1 MRRVVVSC
9 ILAALM
15 LCGAAIAAADAFLPK
30 GASEP
35 AEVVFEGEVLFSVLL
50 PEGTFSPE
58 ERAGIIE
65 DRLSRLAEEEAS
77 LPALNVFRE
86 NNEWKITAGQVLI
99 HTVRE
104 DEALLAGVD
113 VENLARQR
121 AERMQ
126 TALETYKS
134 VRTWE
139 GRVRLAAIEGGGL
152 LVFLCLGWLWKRI
165 GRLVQNLIPW
175 VATLT
180 SKRAQLQNWQVLTP
194 LVVEARLRQLWTV
207 IYRLGWLMLL
217 YIYASFSLSFFSWT
231 KDISGK
237 LLSFLLGPVGQISQW
252 FVDQLPNLMMIV
264 VVLFFSR
271 YALRLIHTVFRQL
284 QNGNLKLNG
293 FYAEWAEPTY
303 RIVRLLWVL
312 LILVVIFPYIPG
324 SNSEVFKG
332 VSVFV
337 GVLVSLGSSSLMSQI
352 MAGAALIYTR
362 AFRVGDRIKV
372 GDVVGDVL
380 EKGLLAIKLQTV
392 KNEEITI
399 PNATMLS
406 SHVMNYSLLA
416 EGPGLIL
423 FTEVT
428 IGYDVPWRKVHELL
442 LRAAQETGGILD
454 QPSSFILQRAL
465 NDFYG
470 VYQLNAYTR
479 QPQNMLEIYSELH
492 QRIQDIFFE
501 AGVEIMSPHY
511 IAVRDGNALAIPK
524 EYPAAKAPP
533 SNWRV
538 EMQEKK

>member
-15 LCGAAIAAADAFLPK
+15 LCSAAIAAADAFLPK

-113 VENLARQR
+113 VETLARQR

-180 SKRAQLQNWQVLTP
+180 SARAQLQNWQVLTP

-284 QNGNLKLNG
+284 QNGNLKLDG

>member
-165 GRLVQNLIPW
+165 GRFVQNLIPW

-180 SKRAQLQNWQVLTP
+180 SARAQLQNWQVLTP

-284 QNGNLKLNG
+284 QNGNLKLDG

-372 GDVVGDVL
+372 GDMVGDVL

>member
-15 LCGAAIAAADAFLPK
+15 LCSAAIAAADAFLPK

-139 GRVRLAAIEGGGL
+139 GRGRLAAIEGGGL

-165 GRLVQNLIPW
+165 GRFVQNLIPW

-180 SKRAQLQNWQVLTP
+180 SARAQLQNWQVLTP
-194 LVVEARLRQLWTV
+194 LVVETRLRQLWTV

-284 QNGNLKLNG
+284 QNGNLKLDG

-524 EYPAAKAPP
+524 KYPAAKAPP

>member
-1 MRRVVVSC
+1 MKRVVVGC
-9 ILAALM
+9 ILAAVM
-15 LCGAAIAAADAFLPK
+15 ICSAAVAAADAFLPK
-30 GASEP
+30 GISEP
-35 AEVVFEGEVLFSVLL
+35 AEVVFEGEVLFSVRL

-65 DRLSRLAEEEAS
+65 DRLSRLAEEEDS
-77 LPALNVFRE
+77 LPSLEVFQE
-86 NNEWKITAGQVLI
+86 NNEWKITAGQVLL

-104 DEALLAGVD
+104 DEAVLEGVGAEALAH
-113 VENLARQR
+113 QR
-121 AERMQ
+121 AGRMQ
-126 TALETYKS
+126 TALETYKN

-139 GRVRLAAIEGGGL
+139 GRARLAAVEGGGL
-152 LVFLCLGWLWKRI
+152 LVFLFLGWLWKRI
-165 GRLVQNLIPW
+165 EQLMQKLIPW
-175 VATLT
+175 VATMT
-180 SKRAQLQNWQVLTP
+180 SARAQLQNWQVLTP
-194 LVVEARLRQLWTV
+194 LVVETRLRQFWSV
-207 IYRLGWLMLL
+207 VYRLGWLMLL

-237 LLSFLLGPVGQISQW
+237 LLNFLLGPVGQIAQW
-252 FVDQLPNLMMIV
+252 LIEQLPNLMMIV
-264 VVLFFSR
+264 VVLFFSH

>member
-1 MRRVVVSC
+1 MKRLLVGY
-9 ILAALM
+9 ILAALVI
-15 LCGAAIAAADAFLPK
+15 CSAAIAAADAFLPK
-30 GASEP
+30 GVSEP

-50 PEGTFSPE
+50 PEGTFSPD

-65 DRLSRLAEEEAS
+65 DRLSRLAEEDS
-77 LPALNVFRE
+77 LPALEVFRE
-86 NNEWKITAGQVLI
+86 NNEWKITAGQVLL

-104 DEALLAGVD
+104 DEAVLVGVGA
-113 VENLARQR
+113 EALARQR

-126 TALETYKS
+126 AALETYKS

-139 GRVRLAAIEGGGL
+139 GRARLAAVEGGGL
-152 LVFLCLGWLWKRI
+152 LLFLFLGWFWKRVE
-165 GRLVQNLIPW
+165 RLMQKLIPW
-175 VATLT
+175 VAAVA
-180 SKRAQLQNWQVLTP
+180 SARAQLQKWQVLTP
-194 LVVEARLRQLWTV
+194 VVVETRLRQLWGV

-231 KDISGK
+231 KDFSGK
-237 LLSFLLGPVGQISQW
+237 LLSFLLSPISQILQW
-252 FVDQLPNLMMIV
+252 LIEQLPNLMMIV
-264 VVLFFSR
+264 VILILSR
-271 YALRLIHTVFRQL
+271 YVLRLIHTVFRQL
-284 QNGNLKLNG
+284 QNGNLKLSG

-303 RIVRLLWVL
+303 RIVRLLWIL
-312 LILVVIFPYIPG
+312 LTLVVLFPYIPG

-337 GVLVSLGSSSLMSQI
+337 GVLVSLGSSSLMSQM

-372 GDVVGDVL
+372 GDAVGDVMG
-380 EKGLLAIKLQTV
+380 KGLLAVKLKTV

-399 PNATMLS
+399 PNATVLS

-423 FTEVT
+423 YTEVT

-442 LRAAQETGGILD
+442 LQAAKETAGILE
-454 QPSSFILQRAL
+454 QPRSFVLQRAL

-479 QPQNMLEIYSELH
+479 QPHYMLEIYSELH

-511 IAVRDGNALAIPK
+511 IAVRDGNAVAMPK
-524 EYPAAKAPP
+524 DYPAAKEAPEGFQ
-533 SNWRV
+533 V
-538 EMQEKK
+538 KVHGKE

>member
-1 MRRVVVSC
+1 MKRVVVGC
-9 ILAALM
+9 ILAAVM
-15 LCGAAIAAADAFLPK
+15 ICSAAIAAADAFLPK
-30 GASEP
+30 GISEP
-35 AEVVFEGEVLFSVLL
+35 AEVVFEGEVLFSVRL
-50 PEGTFSPE
+50 PEGTFSPD

-65 DRLSRLAEEEAS
+65 DRLSRLAEEEDS
-77 LPALNVFRE
+77 LPALDVFQE

-104 DEALLAGVD
+104 DEAVLEGIGA
-113 VENLARQR
+113 EALARQR
-121 AERMQ
+121 AGRMQ
-126 TALETYKS
+126 TALETYKN

-139 GRVRLAAIEGGGL
+139 GRARLAAVEGGGF
-152 LVFLCLGWLWKRI
+152 LVFLFLGWLWKRI
-165 GRLVQNLIPW
+165 ERLMQKVIPW
-175 VATLT
+175 VATMM
-180 SKRAQLQNWQVLTP
+180 SARAQLQNWQVLTP
-194 LVVEARLRQLWTV
+194 VVVETRLRQFLSV
-207 IYRLGWLMLL
+207 IYRFGWLMLL

-237 LLSFLLGPVGQISQW
+237 LLSFLLGPVGQIAQW
-252 FVDQLPNLMMIV
+252 LVEQLPNLMMIV

-293 FYAEWAEPTY
+293 FYAEWAESTY

-324 SNSEVFKG
+324 SNSEFFKG

-337 GVLVSLGSSSLMSQI
+337 GVLVSLGSSSLVSQI

-380 EKGLLAIKLQTV
+380 EKGLLAVKLQTV

-399 PNATMLS
+399 PNATVLS

-423 FTEVT
+423 YTEVT

-442 LRAAQETGGILD
+442 LQAAKETTGILE
-454 QPSSFILQRAL
+454 QPSSFVLQRAL

-479 QPQNMLEIYSELH
+479 QPQYMLEIYSELH
-492 QRIQDIFFE
+492 QRIQDVFFE

-511 IAVRDGNALAIPK
+511 IAVRDGNAIAMPQ
-524 EYPAAKAPP
+524 EYPAAKVP
-533 SNWRV
+533 SASLRA
-538 EMQEKK
+538 EMHGNE

>member
-15 LCGAAIAAADAFLPK
+15 LCSAAIAAADAFLPK

-139 GRVRLAAIEGGGL
+139 GRGRLAAIEGGGL

-180 SKRAQLQNWQVLTP
+180 SARAQLQNWQVLTP
-194 LVVEARLRQLWTV
+194 LVVETRLRQLWTV

-284 QNGNLKLNG
+284 QNGNLKLDG

>member
-1 MRRVVVSC
+1 M
-9 ILAALM
+9 
-15 LCGAAIAAADAFLPK
+15 
-30 GASEP
+30 
-35 AEVVFEGEVLFSVLL
+35 
-50 PEGTFSPE
+50 
-58 ERAGIIE
+58 
-65 DRLSRLAEEEAS
+65 
-77 LPALNVFRE
+77 
-86 NNEWKITAGQVLI
+86 
-99 HTVRE
+99 
-104 DEALLAGVD
+104 
-113 VENLARQR
+113 
-121 AERMQ
+121 
-126 TALETYKS
+126 
-134 VRTWE
+134 
-139 GRVRLAAIEGGGL
+139 
-152 LVFLCLGWLWKRI
+152 
-165 GRLVQNLIPW
+165 
-175 VATLT
+175 
-180 SKRAQLQNWQVLTP
+180 
-194 LVVEARLRQLWTV
+194 
-207 IYRLGWLMLL
+207 
-217 YIYASFSLSFFSWT
+217 
-231 KDISGK
+231 
-237 LLSFLLGPVGQISQW
+237 
-252 FVDQLPNLMMIV
+252 
-264 VVLFFSR
+264 
-271 YALRLIHTVFRQL
+271 IHTVFRQL

>member
-15 LCGAAIAAADAFLPK
+15 LCSAAIAAADAFLPK

-139 GRVRLAAIEGGGL
+139 GRARLAAIEGGGL

-165 GRLVQNLIPW
+165 GRFVQNLIPW

-180 SKRAQLQNWQVLTP
+180 SARAQLQKWQVLTP
-194 LVVEARLRQLWTV
+194 LVVETRLRQLWTV

-284 QNGNLKLNG
+284 QNGNLKLDG

>member
-1 MRRVVVSC
+1 MRRVVLSC
-9 ILAALM
+9 ILAVFL
-15 LCGAAIAAADAFLPK
+15 LCSGAIAAADAFLPK

-180 SKRAQLQNWQVLTP
+180 SARAQLQNWQVLTP

-284 QNGNLKLNG
+284 QNGNLKLDG

>member
-1 MRRVVVSC
+1 MRQVVVSC

-15 LCGAAIAAADAFLPK
+15 LCSAAIAAADAFLPK

-180 SKRAQLQNWQVLTP
+180 SARAQLQNWQVLTP

-284 QNGNLKLNG
+284 QNGNLKLDG

-337 GVLVSLGSSSLMSQI
+337 GVLVSVGSSSLMSQI
-352 MAGAALIYTR
+352 LAGTALIYTR

-380 EKGLLAIKLQTV
+380 EKGLLAVKLKTV
-392 KNEEITI
+392 KNEEITV
-399 PNATMLS
+399 PNSTLLS
-406 SHVMNYSLLA
+406 SHVVNYSLLA

-423 FTEVT
+423 YTEIT
-428 IGYDVPWRKVHELL
+428 IGYDTSWRQVHELL
-442 LRAAQETGGILD
+442 LQAAKETTFILE
-454 QPSSFILQRAL
+454 QPQPFVLQRAL
-465 NDFYG
+465 NDFYV

-492 QRIQDIFFE
+492 QRIQDSFFA

-511 IAVRDGNALAIPK
+511 MAVRDGSAIAMPQ
-524 EYPAAKAPP
+524 EYPAAKAPLA
-533 SNWRV
+533 SWRV
-538 EMQEKK
+538 EMHEKK